1 MERIKDWLSTG
12 LFGGW
17 TYFVLVAL
25 YAPFIIMFILSFNS
39 LTGGTTF
46 PLRGVGVGWWHS
58 LWDPTIIAKVS
69 GTGGGFTGTY
79 WGGLWRS
86 FVLALMVM
94 VISTV
99 LATLAAQAFRKRFRG
114 SSFLFY
120 MFLLGIILPGLVVS
134 LGLSL
139 ACRALEIT
147 LALYGTTLFVHVVW
161 TFPFCFLI
169 MLVFFNRFDRNLEDA
184 ALNLGANEYKTFFR
198 ITLPLVAPGI
208 LASCLFGFT
217 LSFDEMIRSL
227 LVTGPENTLPLLV
240 WGTLQ
245 IRVTPRLY
253 AIGSLTTL
261 ISFCVVILYFI
272 MSKRMMIKQVELE
285 VKPI

>member
-1 MERIKDWLSTG
+1 MERLKGWLSTG
-12 LFGGW
+12 LLGGW
-17 TYFVLVAL
+17 TYFVIISL
-25 YAPFIIMFILSFNS
+25 YAPFLIMLILSFNS

-46 PLRGVGVGWWHS
+46 PMRGVGLGWWYS
-58 LWDPTIIAKVS
+58 LWNPTIIAEVS

-86 FVLALMVM
+86 MVLALMTM
-94 VISTV
+94 VASTI

-114 SSFLFY
+114 ASLVFY
-120 MFLLGIILPGLVVS
+120 LFLLGMILPGLVVS

-139 ACRALEIT
+139 TCRALDFS
-147 LALYGTTLFVHVVW
+147 LAWYSTTFFVHVVW
-161 TFPFCFLI
+161 TLPFCFLI
-169 MLVFFNRFDRNLEDA
+169 MLVFFNRFDRTLEDA
-184 ALNLGANEYKTFFR
+184 ALTLGANEYTTFFR

-227 LVTGPENTLPLLV
+227 LVTGPENTLPLLI

-245 IRVTPRLY
+245 VRVTPRLY
-253 AIGSLTTL
+253 AIGSMTTL
-261 ISFCVVILYFI
+261 ISFCIVALYVIF
-272 MSKRMMIKQVELE
+272 SKRVMVKRIELE
-285 VKPI
+285 VQPL

>member
-1 MERIKDWLSTG
+1 MQRIKDWLTNG
-12 LFGGW
+12 VFGGW
-17 TYFVLVAL
+17 TCFVLIAL

-86 FVLALMVM
+86 FVLGLMVM
-94 VISTV
+94 GISTV

-139 ACRALEIT
+139 ACRALGIP
-147 LALYGTTLFVHVVW
+147 LAWYGTTLFVHVVW

-169 MLVFFNRFDRNLEDA
+169 MLVFFNRFDRTLEDA
-184 ALNLGANEYKTFFR
+184 ALSLGANEYKTFFR
-198 ITLPLVAPGI
+198 VTLPLVAPGI

-261 ISFCVVILYFI
+261 ISFCIVIFYFI
-272 MSKRMMIKQVELE
+272 MSKRMMIRQVELE